1 MKLTKHIS
9 KLTVALLTV
18 LALGGANVVSAET
31 SNTYQAP
38 QISTNQ
44 GLTQN
49 SNSTSGGLQKIQ
61 DGAQDSNKAAEN
73 LVDNVKQTRENV
85 SQEAG
90 GIATNIAGQVQENAG
105 AVAGQ
110 GSNKTNLDINQA
122 LQRLQ
127 NLSDDLGTNAIA
139 LFIRLLYYG
148 SFLGIFVGLGG
159 VVLSLFIKKMRVLP
173 WIGTAVFCS
182 VIYGLIIHVMGISL
196 GNNPLVEI
204 ARFVLGG

>member
-31 SNTYQAP
+31 SNTYQSP

-49 SNSTSGGLQKIQ
+49 SNSTSNGLQKIQ

-73 LVDNVKQTRENV
+73 LVDNVKKTRENV

-159 VVLSLFIKKMRVLP
+159 VVLALFIKKMRVLP
-173 WIGTAVFCS
+173 WIGTAIFCS

-196 GNNPLVEI
+196 GNNPIVEI

>member
-159 VVLSLFIKKMRVLP
+159 VVLALFIKKMRVLP

>member
-159 VVLSLFIKKMRVLP
+159 VVLALFIKKMRVLP
-173 WIGTAVFCS
+173 WIGTTVFCS

>member
-90 GIATNIAGQVQENAG
+90 SIATNIAGQVQENAG

-159 VVLSLFIKKMRVLP
+159 VVLALFIKKMRVLP

>member
-9 KLTVALLTV
+9 KLTVALLTI

-159 VVLSLFIKKMRVLP
+159 VVLALFIKKMRVLP

>member
-110 GSNKTNLDINQA
+110 GSNKTNLDTNQA

-159 VVLSLFIKKMRVLP
+159 VVLALFIKKMRVLP

>member
-1 MKLTKHIS
+1 MCYSILIFRTFD
-9 KLTVALLTV
+9 LR
-18 LALGGANVVSAET
+18 
-31 SNTYQAP
+31 
-38 QISTNQ
+38 
-44 GLTQN
+44 LTQN
-49 SNSTSGGLQKIQ
+49 SNPTSGGLQKIQ

-85 SQEAG
+85 SQEAA
-90 GIATNIAGQVQENAG
+90 GIAKNIAGQVEENAG

-159 VVLSLFIKKMRVLP
+159 VVLALFIKKMRVLP
-173 WIGTAVFCS
+173 WIGTTIFCS

-196 GNNPLVEI
+196 GNNPIVEI

>member
-73 LVDNVKQTRENV
+73 LVDSVKQTRENV

-139 LFIRLLYYG
+139 LFIRILYYG

-159 VVLSLFIKKMRVLP
+159 VVLALFIKKMRVLP
-173 WIGTAVFCS
+173 WIGTAIFCS

-196 GNNPLVEI
+196 GNNPIVEI

>member
-159 VVLSLFIKKMRVLP
+159 VVLALFIKKMRVLP
-173 WIGTAVFCS
+173 WIGTAIFCS

-196 GNNPLVEI
+196 GNNPIVEI

>member
-73 LVDNVKQTRENV
+73 LVDNVKKTRENV

-127 NLSDDLGTNAIA
+127 NLSDDLGTNAIV

-159 VVLSLFIKKMRVLP
+159 VVLALFIKKMRVLP
-173 WIGTAVFCS
+173 WIGTAIFCS

-196 GNNPLVEI
+196 GNNPIVEI

>member
-49 SNSTSGGLQKIQ
+49 SNSTSNGLQKIQ

-73 LVDNVKQTRENV
+73 LVDSVKQTRENV

-139 LFIRLLYYG
+139 LFIRILYYG

-159 VVLSLFIKKMRVLP
+159 VILALFIKKMRVLP
-173 WIGTAVFCS
+173 WIGTAIFCS

>member
-159 VVLSLFIKKMRVLP
+159 VVLALFIKKMRVLP
-173 WIGTAVFCS
+173 WIGIAVFCS

>member
-73 LVDNVKQTRENV
+73 LVDSVKQTRENV

-90 GIATNIAGQVQENAG
+90 GIATNI
-105 AVAGQ
+105 AGQ

-139 LFIRLLYYG
+139 LFIRILYYG

-159 VVLSLFIKKMRVLP
+159 VVLALFIKKMRVLP
-173 WIGTAVFCS
+173 WIGTAIFCS
-182 VIYGLIIHVMGISL
+182 VIYGLIIHVMGIIL

>member
-159 VVLSLFIKKMRVLP
+159 VVLALFIKKMRVLP

-204 ARFVLGG
+204 VRFVLGG

>member
-49 SNSTSGGLQKIQ
+49 SNSTSNGLQKIQ

-73 LVDNVKQTRENV
+73 LVDSVKQTRENV

-159 VVLSLFIKKMRVLP
+159 VVLALFIKKMRVLP
-173 WIGTAVFCS
+173 WIGTAIFCS

>member
-1 MKLTKHIS
+1 VKLTKHIS

-73 LVDNVKQTRENV
+73 LVDSVKQTRENV

-139 LFIRLLYYG
+139 LFIRILYYG

-159 VVLSLFIKKMRVLP
+159 VVLALFIKKMRVLP
-173 WIGTAVFCS
+173 WIGTAIFCS

>member
-1 MKLTKHIS
+1 MKLTKHFS
-9 KLTVALLTV
+9 ELTVALLTV
-18 LALGGANVVSAET
+18 LTLVGANVVSAET
-31 SNTYQAP
+31 SNTYQSP

-49 SNSTSGGLQKIQ
+49 SNSTSNGLQKIQ

-73 LVDNVKQTRENV
+73 LVDNVKKTRENV

-127 NLSDDLGTNAIA
+127 NLSDDLGTNGIA

-148 SFLGIFVGLGG
+148 SFIGIFVGLIG
-159 VVLSLFIKKMRVLP
+159 VVLGLFFKKIRVLP
-173 WIGTAVFCS
+173 WIGTAIFCS

>member
-73 LVDNVKQTRENV
+73 LVDSVKQTRENV

-159 VVLSLFIKKMRVLP
+159 VVLALFIKKMRVLP
-173 WIGTAVFCS
+173 WIGTAIFCS

-196 GNNPLVEI
+196 GNNPIVEI

>member
-1 MKLTKHIS
+1 VKLTKHIS

-73 LVDNVKQTRENV
+73 LVDSVKQTRENV

-90 GIATNIAGQVQENAG
+90 GIATNI
-105 AVAGQ
+105 AGQ

-139 LFIRLLYYG
+139 LFIRILYYG

-159 VVLSLFIKKMRVLP
+159 VVLALFIKKMRVLP
-173 WIGTAVFCS
+173 WIGTAIFCS
-182 VIYGLIIHVMGISL
+182 VIYGLIIHVMGIIL

>member
-49 SNSTSGGLQKIQ
+49 SNSTSNGLQKIQ

-73 LVDNVKQTRENV
+73 LVDSVKQTRENV

-139 LFIRLLYYG
+139 LFIRILYYG

-159 VVLSLFIKKMRVLP
+159 VVLALFIKKMRVLP
-173 WIGTAVFCS
+173 WIGTAIFCS

>member
-49 SNSTSGGLQKIQ
+49 SNSTSNGLQKIQ

-73 LVDNVKQTRENV
+73 LVDNVKKTRENV

-139 LFIRLLYYG
+139 LFIRILYYG

-159 VVLSLFIKKMRVLP
+159 VVLALFIKKMRVLP
-173 WIGTAVFCS
+173 WIGTAIFCS

>member
-73 LVDNVKQTRENV
+73 LVDSVKQTRENV

-139 LFIRLLYYG
+139 LFIRILYYG

-159 VVLSLFIKKMRVLP
+159 VVLALFIKKMRVLP
-173 WIGTAVFCS
+173 WIGTAIFCS

>member
-49 SNSTSGGLQKIQ
+49 SNSTSVGLQKIQ

-159 VVLSLFIKKMRVLP
+159 VVLALFIKKMRVLP

>member
-73 LVDNVKQTRENV
+73 LVDNVKKTRENV

-139 LFIRLLYYG
+139 LFIRLLYYE

-159 VVLSLFIKKMRVLP
+159 VVLALFIKKMRVLP
-173 WIGTAVFCS
+173 WIGTAIFCS

-196 GNNPLVEI
+196 GNNPIVEI
-204 ARFVLGG
+204 TRFVLGG

>member
-31 SNTYQAP
+31 SNTYKAP

-49 SNSTSGGLQKIQ
+49 SNSTSNGLQKIQ

-73 LVDNVKQTRENV
+73 LVDSVKQTRESV

-159 VVLSLFIKKMRVLP
+159 VVLALFIKKMRVLP
-173 WIGTAVFCS
+173 WIGTAIFCS

>member
-1 MKLTKHIS
+1 MKLTKHFS
-9 KLTVALLTV
+9 ELTVALLTV
-18 LALGGANVVSAET
+18 LTLGGATVVSAET
-31 SNTYQAP
+31 SNTYQSP

-49 SNSTSGGLQKIQ
+49 SNSTSNGLQKIQ
-61 DGAQDSNKAAEN
+61 DEAQDSNKAAEN
-73 LVDNVKQTRENV
+73 LVDNVKKTRENV

-139 LFIRLLYYG
+139 LFIRILYYG

-159 VVLSLFIKKMRVLP
+159 VVLALFIKKMRVLP
-173 WIGTAVFCS
+173 WIGTTIFCS

>member
-90 GIATNIAGQVQENAG
+90 GIATNIEGQVQENAG

-159 VVLSLFIKKMRVLP
+159 VVLALFIKKMRVLP

>member
-49 SNSTSGGLQKIQ
+49 SNPTSGGLQKIQ
-61 DGAQDSNKAAEN
+61 DGAQDSNKATEN

-90 GIATNIAGQVQENAG
+90 GIAKNIAGQVEENAG

-159 VVLSLFIKKMRVLP
+159 VVLALFIKKMRVLP
-173 WIGTAVFCS
+173 WIGTAIFCS

-196 GNNPLVEI
+196 GNNPIVEI

>member
-49 SNSTSGGLQKIQ
+49 SNSTSNGLQKIQ

-73 LVDNVKQTRENV
+73 LVDNVKKTRENV

-139 LFIRLLYYG
+139 LFIRILYYG

-159 VVLSLFIKKMRVLP
+159 VVLALFIKKMRVLP
-173 WIGTAVFCS
+173 WIGTAIFCS

-204 ARFVLGG
+204 ARFILGG